1 MARFGTREISNV
13 VFKEIATGKPALY
26 LESLKTSSTE
36 VTADASYA
44 RGGAGNPK
52 RLMWESNK
60 EVMYNMQDSLISPE
74 SLAMLAGTTVATG
87 VVKVHKKEVLTL
99 NSSKQVT
106 LDETPVIATAT
117 PMFVFITVNG
127 DDIGITVPS
136 NVTNGYTLA
145 TDQLTFAG
153 TVSSHLFAEGDKV
166 IVDYYYDS
174 AATAKEIVIE
184 SGKFAGYYKI
194 EADTLWRRETDGV
207 DLPAR
212 FTMPKIKIASSF
224 TIENASEGDPS
235 VFDFKC
241 EAFPNASNQ
250 MVIIDIIE

>member
-1 MARFGTREISNV
+1 MSRFGTREISNV

-74 SLAMLAGTTVATG
+74 SLAMLAGTTVATK

-99 NSSKQVT
+99 DANLKVT
-106 LDETPVIATAT
+106 ITETPVIATAT
-117 PMFVFITVNG
+117 PMFVFLTVNG
-127 DDIGITVPS
+127 DDIGTTIPS
-136 NVTNGYTLA
+136 NAVNGYTLA
-145 TDQLTFAG
+145 AKEFTFAG
-153 TVSSHLFAEGDKV
+153 TVGGHLMATGDKV

-174 AATAKEIVIE
+174 AATAKNIVIE
-184 SGKFAGYYKI
+184 SGKFAGYYKL

-224 TIENASEGDPS
+224 TIENAAEGDPS

-241 EAFPNASNQ
+241 EAFPNSSNQ

>member
-1 MARFGTREISNV
+1 MSRFGTREISNV
-13 VFKEIATGKPALY
+13 VFKEIATGKPVLY

-60 EVMYNMQDSLISPE
+60 EVMYKMQDSLISPE
-74 SLAMLAGTTVATG
+74 SLAMLVGTTVSAK

-99 NSSKQVT
+99 NSSKEVT
-106 LDETPVIATAT
+106 TTETPAVASTT
-117 PMFVFITVNG
+117 PLFVFITVNG
-127 DDIGITVPS
+127 DDIGIAIPS
-136 NVTNGYTLA
+136 NATNGYQLA
-145 TDQLTFAG
+145 SKTLTFAG
-153 TVSSHLFAEGDKV
+153 TVLSHELIAGDKV

-224 TIENASEGDPS
+224 TIENAAEGEPS
-235 VFDFKC
+235 VFDFNC
-241 EAFPNASNQ
+241 EAFPNSSNQ